1 MCIHNNADERA
12 AGAGRIF
19 ALGGLLT
26 VFHGSQLSPQQGGAS
41 ASLWLTDAIGKG
53 ALTPPDARDWRMRLR
68 DWAED
73 VELVPDLG
81 QRVGSRTWFRGL
93 ATCFGLCAAALY
105 LSPGFHPL
113 PGEPQPLLAQPQFD
127 EVRSQM
133 ITPLAMGADSG
144 RRMGPTDAVQPLRET
159 PERPQIELRAQV
171 GGSDSLGRALSRAGV
186 SNSDVTQVV
195 NLASGDIGKGVK
207 PGTPLDIILGRR
219 ASRDVPRPLDHL
231 AFRARL
237 DLALEINRVGGVLQV
252 KRTAIHVDDT
262 PLRIQGVIGDSIY
275 QSARAAG
282 APPKAIQSFL
292 RVIAQQVDL
301 GSIHAG
307 DRYDIITEYRRAET
321 GDVEVGDLLFAG
333 LHRPNGRGIDML
345 KWTSEG
351 RSQWFEASGVGERRG
366 VLSAPVQGRM
376 SSGFGMRRHPILG
389 YTRMHAGIDFAAAY
403 GSPIYAATDGVVSY
417 SGRHGGHGNY
427 VRLEHGNGLA
437 TGYAHMSRIAARYGQ
452 RVRQGQVI
460 GYVGSSGLSTG
471 PHLHYELY
479 RGGQTINPLS
489 VKFTTTAQLAGREL
503 AAFRERLRQLK
514 SLRAG
519 LPVKI
524 AQASAAPSAPAQA
537 IN

>member
-1 MCIHNNADERA
+1 MPS
-12 AGAGRIF
+12 
-19 ALGGLLT
+19 GGLLN
-26 VFHGSQLSPQQGGAS
+26 VFHGSQFGPQQGGAS
-41 ASLWLTDAIGKG
+41 ASLWALDAIGKG
-53 ALTPPDARDWRMRLR
+53 SAPASEQRDWRARLR

-81 QRVGSRTWFRGL
+81 QRVGSLTWFRGL

-105 LSPGFHPL
+105 LSPGFHAL

-133 ITPLAMGADSG
+133 ITPLALGADSG

-159 PERPQIELRAQV
+159 PERPQIELRAQI
-171 GGSDSLGRALSRAGV
+171 GSSDSLGHALSRAGV
-186 SNSDVTQVV
+186 S
-195 NLASGDIGKGVK
+195 SGDVATVMSMVGGDIAAGVK

-219 ASRDVPRPLDHL
+219 ASRDRPRPLDHL
-231 AFRARL
+231 GFRARL
-237 DLALEINRVGGVLQV
+237 DLALEVNRVGGVLQV
-252 KRTAIHVDDT
+252 KRTPIHVDNT

-292 RVIAQQVDL
+292 RVIAQQIDL
-301 GSIHAG
+301 GSVRAG
-307 DRYDIITEYRRAET
+307 DRYDIITEYHRAET
-321 GDVEVGDLLFAG
+321 GEAEVGDLLFAG
-333 LHRPNGRGIDML
+333 LRRASGRGIDML

-366 VLSAPVQGRM
+366 VLSAPVSGRM

-389 YTRMHAGIDFAAAY
+389 YTRMHAGIDFAARY

-479 RGGQTINPLS
+479 RNGRTVNPLS

-503 AAFRERLRQLK
+503 AAFRARLAQLK
-514 SLRAG
+514 SLRIG
-519 LPVKI
+519 LPGEMAKN
-524 AQASAAPSAPAQA
+524 ARPAPQQVALA
-537 IN
+537 N

>member
-1 MCIHNNADERA
+1 MPMNARRGSGEISAR
-12 AGAGRIF
+12 
-19 ALGGLLT
+19 GGLFQ
-26 VFHGSQLSPQQGGAS
+26 VFHGSQFSPQQGGAS
-41 ASLWLTDAIGKG
+41 ASLWVTDAIGKG
-53 ALTPPDARDWRMRLR
+53 AFTTADARDWRTRLR
-68 DWAED
+68 DWADE

-93 ATCFGLCAAALY
+93 ATCFGLCASALY
-105 LSPGFHPL
+105 LSPGFQPL
-113 PGEPQPLLAQPQFD
+113 PGEPEPLLAQPQFE

-159 PERPQIELRAQV
+159 PERPQIELRAQI
-171 GGSDSLGRALSRAGV
+171 GGSDSLSRALARAGV
-186 SNSDVTQVV
+186 SNADAAQVMA
-195 NLASGDIGKGVK
+195 LASGDIAKGLK
-207 PGTPLDIILGRR
+207 PGTPLDIVLGRR
-219 ASRDVPRPLDHL
+219 ASRDMPRPLDHL

-237 DLALEINRVGGVLQV
+237 DLALEINRVGGLLQV

-301 GSIHAG
+301 GSIHSG
-307 DRYDIITEYRRAET
+307 DRYDIITEYRRAAT

-333 LHRPNGRGIDML
+333 LHRASGRGIDML
-345 KWTSEG
+345 KWTTDG

-479 RGGQTINPLS
+479 RSGRTVNPLS
-489 VKFTTTAQLAGREL
+489 VKFTTTAQLAGGEL
-503 AAFRERLRQLK
+503 AAFRNRLRQLK
-514 SLRAG
+514 SLRVG
-519 LPVKI
+519 VPVTI
-524 AQASAAPSAPAQA
+524 AQSKPQAAAPTL
-537 IN
+537 

>member
-1 MCIHNNADERA
+1 M
-12 AGAGRIF
+12 
-19 ALGGLLT
+19 
-26 VFHGSQLSPQQGGAS
+26 FHGSQLSPQQGGAT
-41 ASLWLTDAIGKG
+41 ASLWLTDAIGRG
-53 ALTPPDARDWRMRLR
+53 LGRPAEERDWRVRLR

-81 QRVGSRTWFRGL
+81 QRVGSLTWFRGL
-93 ATCFGLCAAALY
+93 ITCFALCAAALY

-113 PGEPQPLLAQPQFD
+113 PSAPQPLLAQPQFD

-133 ITPLAMGADSG
+133 ITPLALGADSG
-144 RRMGPTDAVQPLRET
+144 RHMGPGDAVQPLRET
-159 PERPQIELRAQV
+159 PERPQIELRAQI
-171 GGSDSLGRALSRAGV
+171 GGSDSLARALSRAGV
-186 SNSDVTQVV
+186 SSDDVATVLS
-195 NLASGDIGKGVK
+195 LAGSDIAAGVK

-219 ASRDVPRPLDHL
+219 ASRNMPRPLDHL
-231 AFRARL
+231 SFRARL
-237 DLALEINRVGGVLQV
+237 DLAMDVSRVGGVLQV
-252 KRTAIHVDDT
+252 KRTPIHVDDT

-333 LHRPNGRGIDML
+333 LHRPSGRGIDML

-366 VLSAPVQGRM
+366 VLSAPVRGRM
-376 SSGFGMRRHPILG
+376 TSGFGMRRHPILG
-389 YTRMHAGIDFAAAY
+389 YMRMHAGIDFGAPY

-417 SGRHGGHGNY
+417 AGRHGGHGNY

-437 TGYAHMSRIAARYGQ
+437 TGYAHMSRIAARYSQ

-479 RGGQTINPLS
+479 RSGRTINPLS
-489 VKFTTTAQLAGREL
+489 VKFTTTSQLAGREL
-503 AAFRERLRQLK
+503 AAFRARLAQLK

-519 LPVKI
+519 LPV
-524 AQASAAPSAPAQA
+524 QLAAKGAGQSVSPVVG
-537 IN
+537 N